1 MEPHNYIS
9 SWKCTQIPAKTVKR
23 AEKFEKNI
31 RFPHNIAHL
40 IVEEGW
46 RRRARDKLRELYSEL
61 FTEIVLQL
69 GRVYILS
76 LSART
81 FLFWISLVSQFY
93 APEVNCRNNSSTKEL
108 YSLCPL
114 NVLNNNSRCSSYI
127 STYLS
132 KHANET
138 TCQIKRFRHQYQ
150 PRKTQYTNY
159 QCEKCNTIC
168 NT

>member
-1 MEPHNYIS
+1 MKISKLVWKRGRGDKRPHYQTMSHWSSTIISVS
-9 SWKCTQIPAKTVKR
+9 SWKYTQIPAKTVKCTLN
-23 AEKFEKNI
+23 FEKNI

-69 GRVYILS
+69 GRVHILS

-81 FLFWISLVSQFY
+81 LLFWISLVSQFCT
-93 APEVNCRNNSSTKEL
+93 PEVNCRNKSSTKVL

-114 NVLNNNSRCSSYI
+114 NILNNNSRSANYI
-127 STYLS
+127 ATYKVQTS
-132 KHANET
+132 KW
-138 TCQIKRFRHQYQ
+138 
-150 PRKTQYTNY
+150 NY
-159 QCEKCNTIC
+159 LPY
-168 NT
+168 